1 VVIGVAVASVI
12 AVALLLRP
20 AVGAAWAA
28 ALVGF
33 AAGYGWRSIRRKAA
47 DGLSVARGGDGRR
60 RILVLADATVGAEAM
75 VDEILERSGGAE
87 GEVFV
92 VVPGPAASA
101 SSSSQPEAAEL
112 ARQRLELALQA
123 IQEAGLRARGRLGDS
138 EPGAALT
145 EALREFGAD
154 EIVIVERR

>member
-1 VVIGVAVASVI
+1 MIGIAVASVI

-20 AVGAAWAA
+20 AAGAAWAA

-33 AAGYGWRSIRRKAA
+33 AAGYAWRSFRRTAA
-47 DGLSVARGGDGRR
+47 GGLSVSRGGDGRR
-60 RILVLADATVGAEAM
+60 RILVLADGMVGAEAL
-75 VDEILERSGGAE
+75 VAEILERSRDAA

-101 SSSSQPEAAEL
+101 SASSQPEAAEL

-145 EALREFGAD
+145 EALREFEAD